1 MGNTALGSQTLFDAI
16 LKDTVIA
23 ANINGSWMC
32 CVNIL
37 TCFQTFQ
44 TFLRYHS
51 SCAIITGS
59 LLTLSMMYFCVAVCF
74 LCIVRVGCILNL
86 TLMEEK
92 LGEKLTRNISVSVS
106 LLFAIGI
113 TVFLL
118 IKGQILS
125 GMLSLIAEEQ
135 TSNPTSKSQSW

>member
-1 MGNTALGSQTLFDAI
+1 
-16 LKDTVIA
+16 
-23 ANINGSWMC
+23 
-32 CVNIL
+32 
-37 TCFQTFQ
+37 
-44 TFLRYHS
+44 
-51 SCAIITGS
+51 
-59 LLTLSMMYFCVAVCF
+59 
-74 LCIVRVGCILNL
+74 
-86 TLMEEK
+86 MEEK

-135 TSNPTSKSQSW
+135 TSNPTSKSQS